1 MKSILA
7 ILIITAISFTAC
19 AEKTP
24 TPEKNVVTADTVSIA
39 MDTTYIVYYFTG
51 NARCATCYKLEN
63 YTRESVDSNFADE
76 IDNEKIF
83 FSMVNFDEPENSHF
97 KEDYGLYTK
106 SVVISKR
113 LGAKELEWKN
123 LDKIWKLVRNK
134 EQYLAYIHDEVS
146 TFIAPEEN

>member
-7 ILIITAISFTAC
+7 ILIITAISFSAC

-24 TPEKNVVTADTVSIA
+24 APEKAETDAESKTLVS
-39 MDTTYIVYYFTG
+39 DTTYNIYYFTG

-76 IDNEKIF
+76 IGNEKIV

-97 KEDYGLYTK
+97 KKDYGLYTK

-113 LGAKELEWKN
+113 IGNKELEWKN

-134 EQYLAYIHDEVS
+134 EQYLAYIRDEVS
-146 TFIAPEEN
+146 TFIAPEDN

>member
-7 ILIITAISFTAC
+7 ILIIFALSFTAC
-19 AEKTP
+19 AEKNP
-24 TPEKNVVTADTVSIA
+24 TPENAEPATNVISDAS
-39 MDTTYIVYYFTG
+39 DTTYIVYYFTG
-51 NARCATCYKLEN
+51 NSRCATCYKLEN
-63 YTRESVDSNFADE
+63 YTKESVDSNFADE
-76 IDNEKIF
+76 IENEKIV
-83 FSMVNFDEPENSHF
+83 FSLVNFDEPENSHF

-134 EQYLAYIHDEVS
+134 EQYLAYIRDEVS